1 MATKSKTPAVPVDER
16 KHFLVRGY
24 RLSAGSKKLELFRL
38 EGRSPD
44 SPFTSKE
51 ETLTWSRD
59 FLSRPNQHT
68 HHDIDGVLVFE
79 SVAAIRPKKVEIE
92 IDEIPH
98 LGS

>member
-1 MATKSKTPAVPVDER
+1 MASKTKTPAPPVDER
-16 KHFLVRGY
+16 KHFIVRGY
-24 RLSAGSKKLELFRL
+24 RLTAGSKKLELFRL